1 MTNVVGVW
9 YNRYIAT
16 KQHQLNEREQMTQT
30 LVAVEVAT
38 LITELAEVRSQ
49 KADLSKRESQIR
61 NEVLSTTGKVDT
73 EIFDPSTGEA
83 IAEIVMSERRSITDW
98 ETFQLAFPEAY
109 QALVKFT
116 EVATLNLK

>member
-1 MTNVVGVW
+1 
-9 YNRYIAT
+9 
-16 KQHQLNEREQMTQT
+16 MTQT

-38 LITELAEVRSQ
+38 RITELAEVRSHQ
-49 KADLSKRESQIR
+49 ADLTKRESQIR
-61 NEVLSTTGKVDT
+61 NEVLATTGKVAT

>member
-1 MTNVVGVW
+1 
-9 YNRYIAT
+9 
-16 KQHQLNEREQMTQT
+16 MTQT

-38 LITELAEVRSQ
+38 LITELVEVRSQ
-49 KADLSKRESQIR
+49 KSDLTKREGQIR
-61 NEVLSTTGKVDT
+61 AEVLKSTGKVDT
-73 EIFDPSTGEA
+73 EIFDPATGEA
-83 IAEIVMSERRSITDW
+83 IAEIVISERRSITDW

>member
-1 MTNVVGVW
+1 
-9 YNRYIAT
+9 
-16 KQHQLNEREQMTQT
+16 MTQT

-49 KADLSKRESQIR
+49 KSDLTKREGQIR
-61 NEVLSTTGKVDT
+61 AEVLKSTGKVDT
-73 EIFDPSTGEA
+73 EIFDPATGEA
-83 IAEIVMSERRSITDW
+83 IAEIVISERRSITDW

>member
-1 MTNVVGVW
+1 LTNVVGVW

-49 KADLSKRESQIR
+49 KADLTKRESQIR

-73 EIFDPSTGEA
+73 EIFDPNTGEA
-83 IAEIVMSERRSITDW
+83 IAEVVMSERRSITDW